1 MSAFAPSQH
10 AQQGQKEIAAAKL
23 TQEELDK
30 LQEIHELINL
40 MLKELTVLPNAAGSY
55 AVSLAQAFPYAYSVY
70 PTPWGNLTRPASPSG
85 F

>member
-10 AQQGQKEIAAAKL
+10 APQGQKEMSVPKL
-23 TQEELDK
+23 TQEELEK

-55 AVSLAQAFPYAYSVY
+55 AVSLAQAFPYAYSAY
-70 PTPWGNLTRPASPSG
+70 SSPWGNLNGPAASPV